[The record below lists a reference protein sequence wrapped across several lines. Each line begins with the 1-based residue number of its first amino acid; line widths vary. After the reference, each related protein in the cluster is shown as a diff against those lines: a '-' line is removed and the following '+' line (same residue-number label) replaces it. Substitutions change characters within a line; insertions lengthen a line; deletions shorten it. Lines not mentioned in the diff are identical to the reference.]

1 MAAITHRKS
10 CLLSVSTCW
19 KRGGLDRWSTRSNI
33 PSSTRRASRVVSKVG
48 YVAAV
53 RNNALGALYMTIG
66 SLGYVV
72 NDAFIRR
79 ITENG
84 PGVYQVLFFRSL
96 GLVFVFG
103 LAGLARRERL
113 AKHHVSRPM
122 LVRVGAEM
130 IASSLF
136 FAAVIRLEFA
146 NAQAILQVVPFAV
159 MLTAAIVLKERVAT
173 AQYVAIL
180 LGFVGVIIVVRPAT
194 NGFSGWSLIVLL
206 SAGFMV
212 VREFATRRIDHGT
225 PVFSIAILT
234 AVGMS
239 LATGLLSLT
248 ESWRG
253 FSGESVWFLAAAIG
267 SLTLGYFFTIETVRV
282 GDLSVSAPFRYSI
295 LVGAV
300 IAGYLM
306 FDEVPDSLTIIG
318 SSIIVATGIYA
329 VHLER
334 TRRPVTNSG

>member
-1 MAAITHRKS
+1 M
-10 CLLSVSTCW
+10 
-19 KRGGLDRWSTRSNI
+19 
-33 PSSTRRASRVVSKVG
+33 
-48 YVAAV
+48 

-72 NDAFIRR
+72 NDAFVRR

-96 GLVFVFG
+96 GLAAIFV
-103 LAGLARRERL
+103 LAGVVKRERL
-113 AKHHVSRPM
+113 AAHHVSRPM
-122 LVRVGAEM
+122 LTRVGAEM

-159 MLTAAIVLKERVAT
+159 MLTAAIVLKERVSA

-194 NGFSGWSLIVLL
+194 SGFSGWSLVVLL

-212 VREFATRRIDHGT
+212 VREFATRRVDRSI
-225 PVFSIAILT
+225 PVFSVALLT
-234 AVGMS
+234 AVGM
-239 LATGLLSLT
+239 AAVTGVLSLT
-248 ESWRG
+248 EPWQE
-253 FSGESVWFLAAAIG
+253 FSTDSTLFLAASIA

-300 IAGYLM
+300 IAGYVM
-306 FDEVPDSLTIIG
+306 FDEVPDSLTVIG
-318 SSIIVATGIYA
+318 SLIIVATGVYA
-329 VHLER
+329 IRLSSR
-334 TRRPVTNSG
+334 TKNASD